1 MLISFYKPGNSL
13 VHRTPAGWKIVLL
26 FVFCTALFL
35 VQNWWFLGVAIAL
48 VLTSYLLAKLPLS
61 LTWQA
66 VRPALWVLV
75 LIFLVQLWLNDWQFG
90 LYVVL
95 RFAIMIVAATLL
107 TLTSK
112 TSEMIEGI
120 ERSVGKLFGADI
132 AEKVGLAFSLSLRFI
147 PMVRET
153 YQEVREAQKARGLG
167 RNWRA
172 LITPTMIRTLKSADD
187 IAQAIDARSAGA
199 PLGEKAPRHD

>member
-1 MLISFYKPGNSL
+1 MLISLYKPGNSP
-13 VHRTPAGWKIVLL
+13 VHRTPAGLKIVLL
-26 FVFCTALFL
+26 FIFCTLLFL
-35 VQNWWFLGVAIAL
+35 LQSWWFLAGAIAA
-48 VLTSYLLAKLPLS
+48 VLAAYLLAKLS
-61 LTWQA
+61 LTLAWQA

-120 ERSVGKLFGADI
+120 ERSVGKVFGADV

-199 PLGEKAPRHD
+199 PLAKDERHHD

>member
-1 MLISFYKPGNSL
+1 MLISLYKPGNSI
-13 VHRTPAGWKIVLL
+13 VHRTPAGLKIALL
-26 FVFCTALFL
+26 FVFCTVLFL
-35 VQNWWFLGVAIAL
+35 VQNWWFLGGAIAL
-48 VLTSYLLAKLPLS
+48 VLASYRMAKLPLS
-61 LTWQA
+61 LAWQA
-66 VRPALWVLV
+66 MRPALWVLV

-120 ERSVGKLFGADI
+120 ERSVGKLFGADV

>member
-1 MLISFYKPGNSL
+1 M
-13 VHRTPAGWKIVLL
+13 HRTSAGLKIALL
-26 FVFCTALFL
+26 FVFCTILFL
-35 VQNWWFLGVAIAL
+35 VQSWWFLGAAIIG
-48 VLTSYLLAKLPLS
+48 VLAAYLLARLPLI
-61 LTWQA
+61 LAWQA
-66 VRPALWVLV
+66 IRPAIWVLV
-75 LIFLVQLWLNDWQFG
+75 LIFLVQLWLNDWSFG

-120 ERSVGKLFGADI
+120 ERSIGKLFGADV
-132 AEKVGLAFSLSLRFI
+132 AEKVGLAFSLALRFM

-167 RNWRA
+167 RNWYA
-172 LITPTMIRTLKSADD
+172 LITPTMIRTLKSADE

-199 PLGEKAPRHD
+199 PLAKTEPRND